1 MKFKRKTEALSNFR
15 GNEIPFNSTFLSFF
29 VTMSDCES
37 SEHSVSSEN
46 NSATV
51 EGKFVRKIT
60 QY

>member
-1 MKFKRKTEALSNFR
+1 MKSKRKNEALSNFR

-29 VTMSDCES
+29 VTMSDSES
-37 SEHSVSSEN
+37 SESEN

>member
-1 MKFKRKTEALSNFR
+1 MKFKRKNEALSNFR
-15 GNEIPFNSTFLSFF
+15 GNEIPFSSIFLSFF
-29 VTMSDCES
+29 VTMSDSES
-37 SEHSVSSEN
+37 SESEN